1 MKIILDSNVLF
12 SALISPHSPP
22 HLIYQAWRDGRFE
35 VLTCREQL
43 DEIRRA
49 SRYPKLQRIL
59 QTHRVGT
66 LINELERS
74 PLIMLRTINIE
85 IDDPAEA
92 FLLALAESGHA
103 DILVTGDHRA
113 GLLRR
118 GHHGP
123 TRITTPT
130 DFCRTYLNT

>member
-1 MKIILDSNVLF
+1 MKVILDSNVLF

-22 HLIYQAWRDGRFE
+22 QLIYQAWRDGRFQ
-35 VLTCREQL
+35 LLSCREQL

-74 PLIMLRTINIE
+74 PLVILRAIDID
-85 IDDPAEA
+85 IDDPADA
-92 FLLALAESGHA
+92 FLLALAESGSA

-123 TRITTPT
+123 TRITTPAR
-130 DFCRTYLNT
+130 FCRIYLNA

>member
-1 MKIILDSNVLF
+1 MKVILDSNVLF

-22 HLIYQAWRDGRFE
+22 QTIYQAWRDGRFE
-35 VLTCREQL
+35 LLSSREQL

-49 SRYPKLQRIL
+49 SRYPRLQRIL
-59 QTHRVGT
+59 QAHRAGT

-74 PLIMLRTINIE
+74 VLVSVRAIDIE
-85 IDDPAEA
+85 IDDPADA
-92 FLLALAESGHA
+92 FLLALAEAGNA
-103 DILVTGDHRA
+103 DVLVTGDHRA

-123 TRITTPT
+123 TRIMTPSS
-130 DFCRTYLNT
+130 FCATFLKV